1 MVHPSG
7 RMKSRA
13 LKLLALLVL
22 AGLLAGDAGAQRAG
36 ATRHKRSSAPAAS
49 VLLPVLLN
57 DPVEIIRRSAKNEEQ
72 DARRGREFNYSEMTL
87 EKKLD
92 GSGAI
97 KSSESH
103 TKQVL
108 VVNGDRLERVVAKN
122 GAPLPASDAA
132 KEEEKL
138 RVATH
143 KYATETAQDRAA
155 RLKAIEKSRED
166 ERGLVEDVP
175 QAYKFTLLAPEE
187 WNGHMCYVIQAD
199 PKPGFQPRSKD
210 GKYLPKFRG
219 KIWVDQR
226 ELQWAKVDLEMVDT
240 ISFGWFVARLNKGTH
255 VEVEQAR
262 VSGDVWLPTQ
272 VHVRM
277 QGRVALVQ
285 DVNYDVTR
293 TYRDYKDSS
302 LWVEATKLW

>member
-1 MVHPSG
+1 
-7 RMKSRA
+7 MKSRS

-22 AGLLAGDAGAQRAG
+22 AGSLAGDAGAQRAVI
-36 ATRHKRSSAPAAS
+36 ARHKRSNSPAPP
-49 VLLPVLLN
+49 VVIPVLLN

-72 DARRGREFNYSEMTL
+72 DARRGHEFNYSEMTL
-87 EKKLD
+87 EEKLD

-122 GAPLPASDAA
+122 GAPLPVSDAA
-132 KEEEKL
+132 KEEEKIRL
-138 RVATH
+138 ATH
-143 KYATETAQDRAA
+143 KYATETAQERAT
-155 RLKAIEKSRED
+155 RLKVIEKSRED
-166 ERGLVEDVP
+166 ERGLVEDVQ
-175 QAYKFTLLAPEE
+175 QAYNFTLLPPEE
-187 WNGHMCYVIQAD
+187 WHGHTCYVIQAD

-210 GKYLPKFRG
+210 GKYLSKFRG
-219 KIWVDQR
+219 TIWVAQK

-262 VSGDVWLPTQ
+262 VAGDVWLPTQ
-272 VHVRM
+272 AHVRM

-293 TYRDYKDSS
+293 IYRDYQDSS
-302 LWVEATKLW
+302 LWVEVSKLSGSRSSP

>member
-1 MVHPSG
+1 
-7 RMKSRA
+7 MKSLPLRVSV
-13 LKLLALLVL
+13 LLILT
-22 AGLLAGDAGAQRAG
+22 GLLAGEAGAQRA
-36 ATRHKRSSAPAAS
+36 AVAKHKRSNSPPPP
-49 VLLPVLLN
+49 VLIPVLLN
-57 DPVEIIRRSAKNEEQ
+57 DPVEIIRTSAKNEEQ

-143 KYATETAQDRAA
+143 KYATETAQERAA

-166 ERGLVEDVP
+166 ERGLVEDVQ
-175 QAYKFTLLAPEE
+175 QAYKFTLLAPQE
-187 WNGHMCYVIQAD
+187 WNGHTCYVIQAD

-219 KIWVDQR
+219 KIWVDQK
-226 ELQWAKVDLEMVDT
+226 EMQWAKVDLEMVET

-255 VEVEQAR
+255 VQVEQAR
-262 VSGDVWLPTQ
+262 VAGDIWLPTQ
-272 VHVRM
+272 VHVKV

-285 DVNYDVTR
+285 DVNYDMTR

-302 LWVEATKLW
+302 LWVEVSKLGGSRSSP

>member
-1 MVHPSG
+1 M
-7 RMKSRA
+7 RSRS
-13 LKLLALLVL
+13 LHFSALLLL
-22 AGLLAGDAGAQRAG
+22 AGLLAGNAGAQRAA
-36 ATRHKRSSAPAAS
+36 ATRHKRPSLPAP
-49 VLLPVLLN
+49 PVLLN

-108 VVNGDRLERVVAKN
+108 VINGDRLERVVAKN
-122 GAPLPASDAA
+122 GARLPASDAA

-138 RVATH
+138 RLATH
-143 KYATETAQDRAA
+143 KFATETAEQRAT

-166 ERGLVEDVP
+166 ERGLVEDIQ
-175 QAYKFTLLAPEE
+175 QAFNFTLLAPEA
-187 WNGHMCYVIQAD
+187 WNGHTCYVIQAD
-199 PKPGFQPRSKD
+199 PRPGFQPRSKD
-210 GKYLPKFRG
+210 GKYLSKFRG
-219 KIWVDQR
+219 QIWVDQN
-226 ELQWAKVDLEMVDT
+226 EMQWAKVDLEMVDT
-240 ISFGWFVARLNKGTH
+240 ISLGWFVARLNKGTH

-262 VSGDVWLPTQ
+262 VAGGLWLPTQ

-277 QGRVALVQ
+277 QARVALVQ

-293 TYRDYKDSS
+293 TFRDYKDSS
-302 LWVEATKLW
+302 LDVEVSKLMGTRSSP